1 MKPLFKPHG
10 LIVFLLLLATGCS
23 TPDRPERPDPFIK
36 MSTMQQLMTDLYQ
49 LEATQQICERARMEN
64 TEAYVRQQ
72 WDSLMKK
79 YNITTAIWEDNFRYY
94 MEHSELAD
102 TLLAR
107 VTNRLSAIEAAKA
120 EARREEEDTL
130 PPSVFET
137 DGFEFEELIF

>member
-1 MKPLFKPHG
+1 MKPLFKLHG

-79 YNITTAIWEDNFRYY
+79 YNIRFDIMSMSKE
-94 MEHSELAD
+94 
-102 TLLAR
+102 
-107 VTNRLSAIEAAKA
+107 TNGSASRN
-120 EARREEEDTL
+120 RRNR
-130 PPSVFET
+130 
-137 DGFEFEELIF
+137 